1 MDTERKQARHLAE
14 QPCAVG
20 AVTRTPDLRPSGTD
34 APSARRT
41 LGFRTAPDPLGRIR
55 LGYW

>member
-1 MDTERKQARHLAE
+1 MDAERKQARHVAE

-20 AVTRTPDLRPSGTD
+20 AVTRTPDLRPIGAD

-41 LGFRTAPDPLGRIR
+41 LGFRTARDPLGRIR
-55 LGYW
+55 LG